1 MYLKHDMWHY
11 RRDIIKTFYL
21 IHQFFLCECVMSLL
35 RISLEQW
42 QTFVAVVREG
52 GYLNASLKLNK
63 TQPSVSYSIQKI
75 EHLLNIKLFEIQ
87 GRKSVLTKQGKE
99 LYQYAAGLIQLAH
112 DIELK
117 AEGKINQI
125 ETRIRLA
132 VDEIFPKEILMQA
145 LKEFSELTNETTVIV
160 SSGILSGPSDM
171 LEKNEADIVI
181 TYKYP
186 KDLIAENFYETSSA
200 LYASPTHRLSQLNRK
215 LNQSDLAL
223 ERQIIV
229 MDDNRKN
236 SVDFGWLNIS
246 NAWYVN
252 SLELKFEM
260 LKHGLG
266 YAWLNEEYVASK
278 LWDLVKLDLDVGSVR
293 YHKLFLA
300 YRSSDKLGKNS
311 QLLIEVLR
319 KHAGRKSAKNYLTT
333 APNAIT

>member
-1 MYLKHDMWHY
+1 
-11 RRDIIKTFYL
+11 
-21 IHQFFLCECVMSLL
+21 MSLL

-42 QTFVAVVREG
+42 QTFVLVVREG

-75 EHLLNIKLFEIQ
+75 EQILNIQLFKIQ
-87 GRKSVLTKQGKE
+87 GRKSVLTKQGSE
-99 LYQYAAGLIQLAH
+99 LYQYAAGLIQLAS

-117 AEGKINQI
+117 AEGKINKI
-125 ETRIRLA
+125 ESRIRLA
-132 VDEIFPKEILMQA
+132 VDEIFPKEVLMRA
-145 LKEFSELTNETTVIV
+145 LNEFSELTNETTVIV
-160 SSGILSGPSDM
+160 SGGILSGPCDM
-171 LEKNEADIVI
+171 LEKNEADIAI

-186 KDLIAENFYETSSA
+186 KDVIGEDFYETSST
-200 LYASPTHRLSQLNRK
+200 LYASQTHRLSQLNRI

-236 SVDFGWLNIS
+236 SIDFGWLNIS

-260 LKHGLG
+260 LIYGLG
-266 YAWLNEEYVASK
+266 YAWLNEEYIVRRPCN
-278 LWDLVKLDLDVGSVR
+278 LVKLDLDVGSVR

-300 YRSSDKLGKNS
+300 YRSYKNLGENA
-311 QLLIEVLR
+311 QLLIEILKKYVG
-319 KHAGRKSAKNYLTT
+319 KKFSAHNIATR
-333 APNAIT
+333 